1 MKRHSPLMMLVLACA
16 AATAVAGPLDK
27 TECIAPAKP
36 GGGFDLTCKLA
47 QSGLMEG
54 KFIADPM
61 RITYMPGG
69 IGAVA
74 YNAIVAQRPGE
85 ANTIVAFSGGS
96 LLNLAQGKFGRY
108 NENDVRWL
116 AAVGSDF
123 GAVIVAESSPFKSMK
138 DLVAAVKADPTKV
151 VFGAGGTVGS
161 QDWMKAALTARA
173 AGLNPKSMR
182 FVAFEGGGEA
192 ITALQGGHVQV
203 YSGDASEAEEQLK
216 AGAKIRVLAVMSD
229 KRLEGSLATIPTAKE
244 QGFDI
249 EWPIIRGFYL
259 GPKVSDA
266 DYKVWADTFSKMMA
280 TPAFNKLRAERGLF
294 PFTKTGAGARRLR
307 QGARRLLPHVG
318 QGLRPERRRRQVAP
332 TRACGAHAPAGHQE
346 EGLMSDRIL
355 GAACLVAGAGMAWA
369 AHDYAAPISYEP
381 VGPRAFP
388 LLLAGLMALAGAW
401 LVARPGPR
409 RFRIAAR
416 ANQDRS
422 GSRSWRSSP
431 MPRCSKPS
439 ASRSR
444 RR

>member
-1 MKRHSPLMMLVLACA
+1 MNRKHSLITLVLAGA
-16 AATAVAGPLDK
+16 AAAAAAGPLDK

-47 QSGLMEG
+47 QSALMDG

-74 YNAIVAQRPGE
+74 YNAIVAQRPAE

-123 GAVIVAESSPFKSMK
+123 GAIIVAEASPFKSLA
-138 DLVAAVKADPTKV
+138 DLIAAVKTDSTKV

-161 QDWMKAALTARA
+161 QDWMKAALTAKA

-203 YSGDASEAEEQLK
+203 YSGDASEAEEQIK
-216 AGAKIRVLAVMSD
+216 AGAKIRVLAVMAD
-229 KRLEGSLATIPTAKE
+229 KRLDGRLSGVPTAKE
-244 QGFDI
+244 QGMNV
-249 EWPIIRGFYL
+249 EWPIIRGYYV

-280 TPAFNKLRAERGLF
+280 TPAYAKLRAERGLF
-294 PFTKTGAGARRLR
+294 AFDKTGADLDAFVKQRVAYYRTL
-307 QGARRLLPHVG
+307 AAEF
-318 QGLRPERRRRQVAP
+318 GLNV
-332 TRACGAHAPAGHQE
+332 TPA
-346 EGLMSDRIL
+346 
-355 GAACLVAGAGMAWA
+355 
-369 AHDYAAPISYEP
+369 
-381 VGPRAFP
+381 
-388 LLLAGLMALAGAW
+388 
-401 LVARPGPR
+401 
-409 RFRIAAR
+409 
-416 ANQDRS
+416 
-422 GSRSWRSSP
+422 
-431 MPRCSKPS
+431 K
-439 ASRSR
+439 
-444 RR
+444 